1 MSIRPTR
8 RWVKGGRTDE
18 GTVRTMTD
26 ASTIPGNLHSTSDPR
41 LASIGVHPI
50 KSLAGLAPQQWWFG
64 PRGPSLDR
72 HWMLID
78 ENGRFVSL
86 RELPALARF
95 HPMIAD
101 SSSETSPTRE
111 IPENRLPRIRIEHD
125 GSSFEFEP
133 RRDGDSRSAILWKA
147 DRVVID
153 EGEAAAIW
161 FSSRLDRPVRL
172 VRHQPELDPWTQ
184 SEPEAEGATT
194 GLSDG
199 YPVLVVT
206 RATIAAAVGPLMS
219 ERRFRANLLIDGAL
233 AGAEDRWQ
241 RIRIGDLELEL
252 VKPCV
257 RCVATTVDP
266 ETGERSGTEPL
277 STLARTRLWNG
288 RPVMGWNTLVR
299 NPGSVEVGDR
309 VEILKTRQTTDIAT
323 KPF

>member
-1 MSIRPTR
+1 M
-8 RWVKGGRTDE
+8 KGGRTDE

-26 ASTIPGNLHSTSDPR
+26 ASTIPGNLDSASDPR

-50 KSLAGLAPQQWWFG
+50 KSLAGLSPQQWWFG

-95 HPMIAD
+95 HPMIVD

-133 RRDGDSRSAILWKA
+133 RRDGDSRSAVLWKA
-147 DRVVID
+147 DRVVVD
-153 EGEAAAIW
+153 EGEPAAIW

-219 ERRFRANLLIDGAL
+219 EHRFRANLLIDGAL

-266 ETGERSGTEPL
+266 ETGERSGTAPL
-277 STLARTRLWNG
+277 STLARTRLWKG

-309 VEILKTRQTTDIAT
+309 VEILETRETISIVTE
-323 KPF
+323 PF

>member
-1 MSIRPTR
+1 M
-8 RWVKGGRTDE
+8 KGGRTVE

-26 ASTIPGNLHSTSDPR
+26 ASTIPGNLDSTSDPR

-50 KSLAGLAPQQWWFG
+50 KSLAGLAPRKWWFG
-64 PRGPSLDR
+64 PRGPSFDR

-78 ENGRFVSL
+78 ESGRFVSL

-95 HPMIAD
+95 RPSIIDFDPEATAD
-101 SSSETSPTRE
+101 
-111 IPENRLPRIRIEHD
+111 RLPEIRIEHEE
-125 GSSFEFEP
+125 SSFEFEP
-133 RRDGDSRSAILWKA
+133 RRDGDSRSAVLWKA

-153 EGEAAAIW
+153 EGEAAAVW

-184 SEPEAEGATT
+184 SEPEADGATT

-199 YPVLVVT
+199 YPVLVAT

-241 RIRIGDLELEL
+241 RLRIGDLELEL

-299 NPGSVEVGDR
+299 NPGSVKVGDR
-309 VEILKTRQTTDIAT
+309 IEILETRPTTDIVT
-323 KPF
+323 EPF